1 MATKFTLPGVDWDA
15 LLARHQ
21 RTVAALEVVNQAAF
35 ADAQSSIQNMLGE
48 IGGLIDECGA
58 FEARLRQFEHAMA
71 ALQAANDSLEAE
83 ADWLPDGFTGAIS
96 HKLLSPLTSLCSYS
110 EILADGNELTL
121 QKRASFLDIA
131 IAEGARLSH
140 LIDQIV
146 SWSRLRSGRLDWEPA
161 EFDIGEPIEA
171 AIEATRPLFDL
182 KSVNL
187 EAVVARPGA
196 TVRGDRRWLARVIE
210 SLLANA
216 AKFTEPGSGRVTLGL
231 ETADGTARI
240 AVGDNGPGIPAGR
253 HGIIFAQFLEA
264 GDTLESEPQ
273 GAGFSLA
280 LSKAI
285 VERHKG
291 RIGVE
296 SRPGEGATFHVSLPT
311 VP

>member
-35 ADAQSSIQNMLGE
+35 ADAQSGIQNMLGE

-161 EFDIGEPIEA
+161 EFDIGEAIEA

-187 EAVVARPGA
+187 DTVVARPGA

-253 HGIIFAQFLEA
+253 HGIIFAQFLET

-285 VERHKG
+285 VERHNG

>member
-1 MATKFTLPGVDWDA
+1 MTTKFTLPGVDWNA

-21 RTVAALEVVNQAAF
+21 RNVAALESVNQAAV
-35 ADAQSSIQNMLGE
+35 ADARSGIQSMLGE

-58 FEARLRQFEHAMA
+58 FEAKLRQFERAMV
-71 ALQAANDSLEAE
+71 ALQAANDGLDAE
-83 ADWLPDGFTGAIS
+83 VDWLPDGFVGAIS
-96 HKLLSPLTSLCSYS
+96 HKLLSPLTSLCSFS

-121 QKRASFLDIA
+121 QQRASFLDIG
-131 IAEGARLSH
+131 IAESTRLSH

-146 SWSRLRSGRLDWEPA
+146 SWSRLRSGRLDWETA
-161 EFDIGEPIEA
+161 DFDIGEPIELA
-171 AIEATRPLFDL
+171 VEATRPLFDL

-187 EAVVARPGA
+187 EAAVARPGA
-196 TVRGDRRWLARVIE
+196 TVRGDRRWLAQAIE

-216 AKFTEPGSGRVTLGL
+216 AKYSEPGSGRVTLDL
-231 ETADGTARI
+231 VTADGAARV
-240 AVGDNGPGIPAGR
+240 AVSDNGPGIPAGR

-264 GDTLESEPQ
+264 GDTLETEPQ

-285 VERHKG
+285 VERHNG
-291 RIGVE
+291 HIGVE
-296 SRPGEGATFHVSLPT
+296 SRPGEGATFHVSLPI

>member
-1 MATKFTLPGVDWDA
+1 MTTKFTLPGVDWDA

-21 RTVAALEVVNQAAF
+21 RNVAALEGVNQAAF
-35 ADAQSSIQNMLGE
+35 ADAQSNIQSMLGE

-71 ALQAANDSLEAE
+71 ALQTANDGLEAE
-83 ADWLPDGFTGAIS
+83 AEWLPDGFVGAIS
-96 HKLLSPLTSLCSYS
+96 HKLLSPLTSLCSFS

-187 EAVVARPGA
+187 EAALAQPGA
-196 TVRGDRRWLARVIE
+196 VVRGDRRWLSRVIE

-216 AKFTEPGSGRVTLGL
+216 AKFSEPGSGRVTLGL
-231 ETADGTARI
+231 DSADGTARV
-240 AVGDNGPGIPAGR
+240 AVSDNGPGIPASR

-264 GDTLESEPQ
+264 GDTLESEPH

-285 VERHKG
+285 IERHNG

>member
-58 FEARLRQFEHAMA
+58 FEAKLRQFEHAMA
-71 ALQAANDSLEAE
+71 GLQAANDSLDAE

-161 EFDIGEPIEA
+161 EFDIGEAIEA